1 VSGLAYMKFIDPAV
15 AGIGADYLWS
25 NHNWRLLALL
35 LYVERLV
42 FQRHCWGSQLLPT
55 NVKSVDRIESI
66 LCYTQSPRL
75 K

>member
-1 VSGLAYMKFIDPAV
+1 VFIDPAV

-35 LYVERLV
+35 LYVERL
-42 FQRHCWGSQLLPT
+42 FFPTALWGSPLPPT
-55 NVKSVDRIESI
+55 VKSVSI
-66 LCYTQSPRL
+66 GLSRFMAYTSPRL